1 MALSALI
8 STTVALLKT
17 TMTTDK
23 ALATTKNSLTDEE
36 IYELQAVAAGAYNRQ
51 DFKKAKEA
59 LTKLIENEP
68 ESASWLEG
76 RAQVLVDQKD
86 FQEAISDY
94 TRCLEIIPEKDLG
107 AEARLRA
114 EERSLRKGFISG
126 NPHWRITTELWS
138 WR

>member
-1 MALSALI
+1 M
-8 STTVALLKT
+8 
-17 TMTTDK
+17 
-23 ALATTKNSLTDEE
+23 
-36 IYELQAVAAGAYNRQ
+36 QAVAAGAYNRQ
-51 DFKKAKEA
+51 DFKKAKDA

-107 AEARLRA
+107 AEGEVASRKSAR
-114 EERSLRKGFISG
+114 
-126 NPHWRITTELWS
+126 
-138 WR
+138 

>member
-51 DFKKAKEA
+51 DFKKAKDA

-76 RAQVLVDQKD
+76 ELKCWWTRKTFKKRL
-86 FQEAISDY
+86 AI
-94 TRCLEIIPEKDLG
+94 TRDV
-107 AEARLRA
+107 
-114 EERSLRKGFISG
+114 
-126 NPHWRITTELWS
+126 
-138 WR
+138 